1 MKNKEFKIFQENPPG
16 ILLNAISYLFY
27 LFFLIFIYEF
37 WYCRYWTCYKVSIFE
52 FSIYFTVLVVWFLY
66 DIWST
71 NYIEVSK
78 KYITIIDGIKSS
90 PSLFKRQI
98 DLPKTTRKISYE
110 DIKSVRIEL
119 KRGVHL
125 QEYNIRYNVFPWKFF
140 FSKCK
145 WYANVTFDLKDDS
158 HVLFCDLRKWKVLK
172 NFIED
177 KWINIDIC
185 QYIIPCKSV
194 KKNILS
200 LLSLIIFFWFIIL
213 IFMLM

>member
-1 MKNKEFKIFQENPPG
+1 MKNKEFKIYQETPPG
-16 ILLNAISYLFY
+16 ILLNVIAYILY
-27 LFFLIFIYEF
+27 LFFLIVIYEF
-37 WYCRYWTCYKVSIFE
+37 WYCRYWTCYKISIFE
-52 FSIYFTVLVVWFLY
+52 FSVAFVVLVFRFLY

-71 NYIEVSK
+71 NYIEVSDK
-78 KYITIIDGIKSS
+78 FITIIDGMKSS

-140 FSKCK
+140 FSKYK

-177 KWINIDIC
+177 KWINVDIC